1 MQSHFK
7 KKFIESITVQI
18 FTVFSLLIFSISA
31 SFSGL
36 IAYYQKKAL
45 LANLKENGELLS
57 ASLACS
63 CRIGVFTET
72 IGFLRA
78 PLEGALQQSD
88 VMEVSVF
95 NQKGRLLLQ
104 QFGKDKD
111 AGPVPPVDLPAGIP
125 EIFSHE
131 TQIASTVRTQDDA
144 DRIIFWSLVVPDS
157 DFGIATPLL
166 EGSQK
171 GQPERTIL
179 GFIRITMEK
188 NLLKKQLAAIMLKVF
203 FVCVCFLLL
212 GTLITYFLARR
223 ITRPLKRLTQ
233 GVIRSEREGRLQT
246 LPVESENEIGN
257 LAVAFNRMV
266 ASLRGHL
273 QREID
278 TARELAHARSLAV
291 LGTTAGKVTHEV
303 GNLINNIGMAVMLL
317 KNERLSARGQNALE
331 ILHKESD
338 RIQQFTRNF
347 LQFAKKPELHWEK
360 RLPQALLADLKAVHQ
375 SSAEQGN
382 IHIEFDG
389 PGTLPPVSADHRLLY
404 QAMNNLVKNSLEAIG
419 EKEGRITV
427 GARVQNDTLLLSVE
441 DTGAGMT
448 DEIRAKLFEPFFTTK
463 GKSGTGL
470 GMPITQSIVEA
481 HGGRIECRSEE
492 GKGTEFVIH
501 IPLR

>member
-1 MQSHFK
+1 MQSRFK

-18 FTVFSLLIFSISA
+18 FTVFSLLMFSISA

-45 LANLKENGELLS
+45 LANLIENGELLS

-78 PLEGALQQSD
+78 PVEGAFKQND

-95 NQKGRLLLQ
+95 NQKGKLLLQ

-111 AGPVPPVDLPAGIP
+111 AGHVPPVDLPAGIP

-131 TQIASTVRTQDDA
+131 TQIASTVRIQDDN

-157 DFGIATPLL
+157 DFGVTIPLW
-166 EGSQK
+166 EGSIK
-171 GQPERTIL
+171 GQPEKTIL
-179 GFIRITMEK
+179 GFIRITMK
-188 NLLKKQLAAIMLKVF
+188 KTLLKKQLAAIMVKVF
-203 FVCVCFLLL
+203 LICVCFLLL
-212 GTLITYFLARR
+212 GTLITFFLARR

-233 GVIRSEREGRLQT
+233 GVIRSEMEGRLQT
-246 LPVESENEIGN
+246 LPVESGNEIGN

-266 ASLRGHL
+266 ASLKGHL

-278 TARELAHARSLAV
+278 TARELAHARNLAV

-303 GNLINNIGMAVMLL
+303 GNLINNIGMAILLL
-317 KNERLSARGQNALE
+317 KKERLSARGQNALE

-338 RIQQFTRNF
+338 RVQQFTRNF
-347 LQFAKKPELHWEK
+347 LQFAKKPELHLEK

-375 SSAEQGN
+375 SSAAQRN
-382 IHIEFDG
+382 IHIELDCL
-389 PGTLPPVSADHRLLY
+389 GTLPPVLADHRLLY

-419 EKEGRITV
+419 EKGGRI
-427 GARVQNDTLLLSVE
+427 AILASAQNGTLIFSVV

-448 DEIRAKLFEPFFTTK
+448 DETRAKLFEPFFTTK
-463 GKSGTGL
+463 DKSGTGL
-470 GMPITQSIVEA
+470 GMSITQSIVEA

-492 GKGTEFVIH
+492 GRGTEFVIH